1 MPGGPVRRV
10 ERSQRTE
17 LAIAH
22 RGFWAVDVDDITDE
36 DRQLGW
42 IKLVDLPRGTVARG
56 DVDERRPDVHVGIV
70 GPDVVFWN
78 VLERTR
84 CLVVDGDVDGGRGR
98 TSAVVGPNGVGG
110 GRCLQDRRNTPNRSV
125 ARSEV
130 EAGW

>member
-1 MPGGPVRRV
+1 MPGGSVGRV

-17 LAIAH
+17 LAIAQ
-22 RGFWAVDVDDITDE
+22 REFWAVDVDDITDE

-78 VLERTR
+78 V
-84 CLVVDGDVDGGRGR
+84 
-98 TSAVVGPNGVGG
+98 SNGPGASSLMVM
-110 GRCLQDRRNTPNRSV
+110 LMV
-125 ARSEV
+125 AEV
-130 EAGW
+130 EPPLLLAQTV